1 MLRIFAPYDILK
13 EQILHESQLINKLK
27 TYTIMDKK
35 VMVTALTASV
45 ALMNIGSA
53 ATSFSEDFSSNDI
66 GDNFVVTDS
75 VGGSS
80 IDFTGGNATFNGGNN
95 VRSFIGTTDTDFA
108 SVSFT
113 ASVDVTIQ
121 AGSETTGFIGL
132 GPGLIGTDGNSAFGE
147 PSTGPVVYGV
157 LTGDSR
163 NNSDGTFIT
172 DTRNAGTT
180 GGNSGLPNDGTI
192 VSVGSHTIFLDYDAD
207 AETLTFSADI
217 LGAGTV
223 TELDVVDASGVGF
236 ADTNSRIFFGG
247 DEGVVFDNF
256 SVTVVPEPTSAL
268 LLGVTGILGLVRRRR

>member
-1 MLRIFAPYDILK
+1 MRVFAPYDILK
-13 EQILHESQLINKLK
+13 EQILHESQLINKPK

-53 ATSFSEDFSSNDI
+53 ATSFTEDFSSNGI

-75 VGGSS
+75 AAGSS
-80 IDFTGGNATFNGGNN
+80 IDFTSGNATFNGGNN
-95 VRSFIGTTDTDFA
+95 ARTFLGTTDTDFA

-121 AGSETTGFIGL
+121 AGSQTTGFIGL

-147 PSTGPVVYGV
+147 PSDGPVVYGL

-163 NNSDGTFIT
+163 PNSNGTFATETI
-172 DTRNAGTT
+172 NSGST
-180 GGNSGLPNDGTI
+180 GGNAGNPGSGGTV
-192 VSVGSHTIFLDYDAD
+192 VSVGSHTIFLVYDAD

-217 LGAGTV
+217 LEAGTV
-223 TELDVVDASGVGF
+223 TELDVVDTSGVGF

-268 LLGVTGILGLVRRRR
+268 LLGFVGMLGLARRRR

>member
-1 MLRIFAPYDILK
+1 M
-13 EQILHESQLINKLK
+13 N
-27 TYTIMDKK
+27 KK

-53 ATSFSEDFSSNDI
+53 AMSFIEDFSSNDI
-66 GDNFVVTDS
+66 GDNFIVTAEAT
-75 VGGSS
+75 GSS
-80 IDFTGGNATFNGGNN
+80 RDFTGGNATFNGGNN
-95 VRSFIGTTDTDFA
+95 QRSFIGTTATDFA

-147 PSTGPVVYGV
+147 PSDGPVVYGV

-180 GGNSGLPNDGTI
+180 GGNSGLPNGGTV
-192 VSVGSHTIFLDYDAD
+192 VSVGSHTLFLDYDAT

-217 LGAGTV
+217 LGAGTI
-223 TELDVVDASGVGF
+223 TELEEVDTSAVGF
-236 ADTNSRIFFGG
+236 TDANSRIFFGG

-256 SVTVVPEPTSAL
+256 SVTAVAVVPEPTSAL
-268 LLGVTGILGLVRRRR
+268 LLGVAGILGLVRRRR